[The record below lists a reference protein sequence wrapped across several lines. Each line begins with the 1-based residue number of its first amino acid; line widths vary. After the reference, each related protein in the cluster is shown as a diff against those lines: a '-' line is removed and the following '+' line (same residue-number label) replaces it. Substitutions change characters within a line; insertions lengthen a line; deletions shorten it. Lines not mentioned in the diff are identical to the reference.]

1 MEPSSRRKEFFMN
14 FSRKT
19 YFLLAACVQA
29 QSASAQSPVAIVEDV
44 KGQIVGLEVMDYL
57 VSGRTFRLAQD
68 ETVVIGYLKSCVRET
83 IHGGTVE
90 IGDEQSTVEAGVV
103 ERGRIE
109 CDAQDMITTSGQPL
123 DSTGYILRDGAGS
136 SERLPEVP
144 RAPGPQFILYGSS
157 PLIELNGRGPLVI
170 ARLDTKGE
178 YFNFEIDPDR
188 LQRGLFL
195 DLAVEG
201 KSLSPGGVYGARWQ
215 KRLVVFKVDSA
226 ARPGATP
233 MLGRLLR
240 LGFTP

>member
-1 MEPSSRRKEFFMN
+1 MK

-19 YFLLAACVQA
+19 YVLFIACVQA
-29 QSASAQSPVAIVEDV
+29 HAASAQTPVAIVEDV
-44 KGQIVGLEVMDYL
+44 KGHIAGVELMEYL
-57 VSGRTFRLAQD
+57 LPGRTLRLARD
-68 ETVVIGYLKSCVRET
+68 DTVVIGYLKSCVRET

-103 ERGRIE
+103 ERGKVE
-109 CDAQDMITTSGQPL
+109 CDAQDMMATPGQPL
-123 DSTGYILRDGAGS
+123 DSTGYILRDGAVPNG
-136 SERLPEVP
+136 RLPEVP
-144 RAPGPQFILYGSS
+144 RAPGPQFTLYGSS

-178 YFNFEIDPDR
+178 YFNFDINPDR
-188 LQRGLFL
+188 LVLGRFL

-201 KSLSPGGVYGARWQ
+201 KSLSPGGVFGARWQ

-226 ARPGATP
+226 AKPGATP
-233 MLGRLLR
+233 ILGRMLR